1 MQQNRAKTEQTVAF
15 WWSKK
20 KMEKA
25 AAMPMERPTEPT
37 MPKDRKNRN
46 RIKGRG
52 IFTNEA
58 MEFFMRTK

>member
-1 MQQNRAKTEQTVAF
+1 
-15 WWSKK
+15 
-20 KMEKA
+20 MEKA

-37 MPKDRKNRN
+37 MPKDRKNRT